1 MNNCFPKGFVT
12 CVISFITASSC
23 IAGNHDDPSIG
34 SLNGRCPSPINAAT
48 VRLLIVT
55 GGHPYEPSEFF
66 QAFGSMKDIKYD
78 HVSLEDGH
86 IVSVPPGGL
95 GHYDVVLFYDY
106 EMREQTPEWLDLL
119 KKANGLVFLHHALGS
134 FPHWAGYNAIV
145 GGHAYAKDDTG
156 PLPDK
161 PDQVWE
167 LNVKQEFTVVDREHP
182 ITCGIKSFTM
192 VDELYDN
199 FEVDPKAHILM
210 TSAQHLRTPPAAW
223 TWTYNGKRVVYL
235 QPGHGVMYLPLDH
248 GATSY
253 QNRIFLRILN
263 RSIMWSAGRL

>member
-1 MNNCFPKGFVT
+1 MNNCSSRGLVT
-12 CVISFITASSC
+12 CVIGIITACSSIAANRDDSPIPSL
-23 IAGNHDDPSIG
+23 IAG
-34 SLNGRCPSPINAAT
+34 CTSPINAGT

-66 QAFGSMKDIKYD
+66 QAFGSMKGIKYD

-106 EMREQTPEWLDLL
+106 EMRAQTPEWLGLL
-119 KKANGLVFLHHALGS
+119 KKGNGLVFLHHALGS

-161 PDQVWE
+161 PDQVWK
-167 LNVKQEFTVVDREHP
+167 LNVKQVFTVVDREHP
-182 ITCGIKSFTM
+182 ITCGIESFTM

-210 TSAQHLRTPPAAW
+210 TSAQHVRTPPAAW
-223 TWTYNGKRVVYL
+223 TWTYNGERVVYL

-248 GATSY
+248 GPTSY
-253 QNRIFLRILN
+253 QNRVFLRILC